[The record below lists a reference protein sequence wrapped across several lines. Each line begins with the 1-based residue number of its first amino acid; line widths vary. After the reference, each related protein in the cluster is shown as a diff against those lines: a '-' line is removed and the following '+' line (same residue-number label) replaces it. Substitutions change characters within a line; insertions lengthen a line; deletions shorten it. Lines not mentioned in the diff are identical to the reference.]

1 MILLNEV
8 ATKLQKIFNGVDAE
22 IVNKGIESPTDF
34 YFAIETTGFHID
46 HIKNNQLGKNFIP
59 VFIDSMGGDYNA
71 VPALKQATVS
81 IPVVIYFP
89 VRFKEQMFALNDFLA
104 ECFVGQFL
112 TYGTKTGKCIS
123 NISVAQYG
131 EIQQL
136 DLKQFAT
143 WVENKYQKTIDN
155 MEPYMTMQ
163 FNLYLTNASQKYL
176 YGNAVSYQL
185 SITIDGKTYTDD
197 KLVWASSGTGYSN
210 SPVAQQ
216 LIGVDNYAKNVSN
229 ISNYSKSILVY
240 PDFTKEMWQKF
251 LTAYNNR
258 ETNLIESLTLTK
270 IYDFGES
277 NQSFAQTQ
285 LILSINENIAL
296 GDLISYTITL
306 GDSL

>member
-1 MILLNEV
+1 
-8 ATKLQKIFNGVDAE
+8 
-22 IVNKGIESPTDF
+22 
-34 YFAIETTGFHID
+34 
-46 HIKNNQLGKNFIP
+46 
-59 VFIDSMGGDYNA
+59 
-71 VPALKQATVS
+71 
-81 IPVVIYFP
+81 
-89 VRFKEQMFALNDFLA
+89 
-104 ECFVGQFL
+104 
-112 TYGTKTGKCIS
+112 
-123 NISVAQYG
+123 
-131 EIQQL
+131 
-136 DLKQFAT
+136 
-143 WVENKYQKTIDN
+143 
-155 MEPYMTMQ
+155 MTMQ

-185 SITIDGKTYTDD
+185 SITIDGQTYTDD

-251 LTAYNNR
+251 LIAYNNR

-277 NQSFAQTQ
+277 NESFNQSQ

-306 GDSL
+306 GDTL